1 MSAKRPSRAF
11 AQGQVRK
18 LQRMKQPLALKL
30 LIRIEPRN
38 TVARAMA
45 QRAISSAAGKHVRSR
60 GALRRAERMALAK
73 MVRSLDPANE

>member
-1 MSAKRPSRAF
+1 MSAKGPSRAF

-60 GALRRAERMALAK
+60 GAERRAERMALAK
-73 MVRSLDPANE
+73 LVRGPDTANE

>member
-45 QRAISSAAGKHVRSR
+45 QRAISSGAGKHVRGR
-60 GALRRAERMALAK
+60 GAQRRADKMALAK
-73 MVRSLDPANE
+73 LVRSLEPANE